1 MEDAGFFHAPK
12 LENADGERHLDGLFA
27 LLDAARRIVGAAELN
42 VN

>member
-1 MEDAGFFHAPK
+1 MEGADLLHGPK

-27 LLDAARRIVGAAELN
+27 LLNAARRIVSAAESN